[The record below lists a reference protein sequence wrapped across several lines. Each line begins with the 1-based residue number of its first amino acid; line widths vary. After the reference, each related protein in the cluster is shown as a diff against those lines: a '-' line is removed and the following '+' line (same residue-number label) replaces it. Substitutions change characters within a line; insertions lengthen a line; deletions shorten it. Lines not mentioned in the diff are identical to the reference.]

1 MSDQQSNQQQDAEIQ
16 AHNAV
21 ADALKNLNE
30 AQTADNNRRQVIQA
44 AQEQL
49 DAAHAQ
55 LAEARTARATAS
67 TDEEDSLS

>member
-1 MSDQQSNQQQDAEIQ
+1 MSDQQSDQQNAETQ

-21 ADALKNLNE
+21 AHALSNLNA
-30 AQTADNNRRQVIQA
+30 AQTANNNRRQAIQE

-55 LAEARTARATAS
+55 LAEAQTTQNAS
-67 TDEEDSLS
+67 ADEDTLS

>member
-1 MSDQQSNQQQDAEIQ
+1 MSDQQSDQQQNAEIQ

-21 ADALKNLNE
+21 ADALHNLNV
-30 AQTADNNRRQVIQA
+30 AQTANNNRRQVIQG

-55 LAEARTARATAS
+55 LAEARTTQSSAS
-67 TDEEDSLS
+67 NEDDESLS

>member
-1 MSDQQSNQQQDAEIQ
+1 MSDQQSNQQQNAETQ

-21 ADALKNLNE
+21 ADALHNLNE

-55 LAEARTARATAS
+55 LAEARTTQAS
-67 TDEEDSLS
+67 NEDDENLS

>member
-1 MSDQQSNQQQDAEIQ
+1 MSDQQQNAETQ

-21 ADALKNLNE
+21 SDALHSLNVAE
-30 AQTADNNRRQVIQA
+30 TANNNRRQVVQA

-55 LAEARTARATAS
+55 LAEARTTQSSANS
-67 TDEEDSLS
+67 EDDESLS